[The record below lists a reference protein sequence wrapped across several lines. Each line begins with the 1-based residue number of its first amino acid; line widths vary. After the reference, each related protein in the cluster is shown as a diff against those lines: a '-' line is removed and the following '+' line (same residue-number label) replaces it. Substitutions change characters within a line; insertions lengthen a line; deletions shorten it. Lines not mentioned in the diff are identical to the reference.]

1 MAWTGFFQRRA
12 APRWGAVGGALVTS
26 VFFTAIH
33 VPLAFAGADGPRD
46 IASNLILLAGV
57 AIGVRLLVARVDPW
71 CGGSLLTIGV
81 LHSSFN
87 ASETLLDADHF
98 WVRIAVTIAVGIGLV
113 AFGKEKIP
121 AG

>member
-1 MAWTGFFQRRA
+1 MDRLLNSHREVSGGRRA
-12 APRWGAVGGALVTS
+12 EGAGSVQFWGL
-26 VFFTAIH
+26 
-33 VPLAFAGADGPRD
+33 
-46 IASNLILLAGV
+46 LI
-57 AIGVRLLVARVDPW
+57 ARVDPW
-71 CGGSLLTIGV
+71 CGRSLLTIGV